1 MTRPPID
8 YTQVGFDALRAAMLE
23 LARERLPEWTD
34 QSENDLGVLLIE
46 LFAYAA
52 DLTLYYQTRIA
63 ANLLP
68 ETADEPGTLLQLL
81 RLLGYEPLP
90 PAPAT
95 VDLEIAFNKGI
106 GLPVTVPAR
115 TRFSVAEPG
124 RPQLTFENLADVV
137 ITALPDEDEDELR
150 RFYPLSVVEGLT
162 VHEEPVGISDG
173 SGNQLYPLEKRPVIK
188 DSIEVT
194 VIEPYGTT
202 RWTEVPTLATSTPA
216 DRHFVSRRDS
226 LGNTS
231 IRFGDGVNGMAP
243 PSGDTTSQVRIT
255 ATYRIGG
262 GPDGN
267 VGAGL
272 SFSPSWPQIKL
283 AVNPRPAA
291 GGTAAE
297 DLDRAR
303 ALAPRLFRTQ
313 ERAVTLDDHIDV
325 ARRVPGV
332 GKVKAE
338 TTNWNDITLYVAPTG
353 RVAAPSELLTRDLL
367 AHFERYRMASVNLSV
382 VGPTPCDVYLGAVIR
397 AQPYFAR
404 HTVRQAVEDTIGAYL
419 AFDNVDFGGPVYL
432 SRIYDL
438 LQELEQVASLTVFK
452 FSRDPRLP
460 ADIVIHPDV
469 EPSGV
474 ITPRPSEL
482 PRPGYRDA
490 APAPAAGGHPDFDPA
505 LRPTIFTIIEGGI
518 PSDDGAGAE

>member
-1 MTRPPID
+1 MTGAPID
-8 YTQVGFDALRAAMLE
+8 YTRVGYEALRAAMLE

-68 ETADEPGTLLQLL
+68 ETADEPEALLPLL
-81 RLLGYEPLP
+81 RLLGYEPLS

-95 VDLEIAFNKGI
+95 VDLEIAFDKGI

-115 TRFSVAEPG
+115 TRFSVTEPG
-124 RPQLTFENLADVV
+124 GHQLTFENLAEVV
-137 ITALPDEDEDELR
+137 ITALPRADEDDLR
-150 RFYPLSVVEGLT
+150 RFHPLSVVEGVT
-162 VHEEPVGISDG
+162 VHDEPLGTSDG
-173 SGNQLYPLEKRPVIK
+173 SGNQLYQLQKRPVIK

-194 VIEPYGTT
+194 VHEPAGAT
-202 RWTEVPTLATSTPA
+202 RWTEVPSLAASTPA
-216 DRHFVSRRDS
+216 DRHFVSSRDA
-226 LGNTS
+226 LGHAS
-231 IRFGDGVNGMAP
+231 VRFGDGVNGMAP
-243 PSGDTTSQVRIT
+243 PSTGALAAASIT

-267 VGAGL
+267 VRADL
-272 SFSPSWPQIKL
+272 SFAPSWPQIKQ

-291 GGTAAE
+291 GGAAAE

-303 ALAPRLFRTQ
+303 SLAPRLFRTQ
-313 ERAVTLDDHIDV
+313 ERAVTLDDHVDL

-332 GKVKAE
+332 GKVKVE

-353 RVAAPSELLTRDLL
+353 RVAAPSELLKRDLL
-367 AHFERYRMASVNLSV
+367 AYFERHRMATVNLSV
-382 VGPTPCDVYLGAVIR
+382 VGPAPCDIYLGAVIR

-404 HTVRQAVEDTIGAYL
+404 TAVKQAVEDTIGSYL
-419 AFDNVDFGGPVYL
+419 AFDNVDFGGPIYL
-432 SRIYDL
+432 SRVYDL

-460 ADIVIHPDV
+460 ADIVTHPDV
-469 EPSGV
+469 DPSGV
-474 ITPRPSEL
+474 ITPLPNEL

-490 APAPAAGGHPDFDPA
+490 PPPRTGGEHPGFDPA
-505 LRPTIFTIIEGGI
+505 TRQTIFTIIEGGI
-518 PSDDGAGAE
+518 PSDDGAGAG